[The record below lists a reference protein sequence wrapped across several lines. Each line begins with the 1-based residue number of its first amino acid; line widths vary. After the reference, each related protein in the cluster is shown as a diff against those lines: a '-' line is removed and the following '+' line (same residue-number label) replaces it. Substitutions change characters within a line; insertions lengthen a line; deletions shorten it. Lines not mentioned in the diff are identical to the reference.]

1 VSAHIDGMPS
11 LPPGAPAARPGGG
24 TGPLRHG
31 NPRGD
36 PNSAPRCG
44 ARARTTG
51 CPCRAPAM
59 ANGRCRMHGGRCKGP
74 RTAEGMARMIA
85 AKTTHGMYAAAGA
98 PQRAQQRY
106 VNALVERSR
115 LLCSATLLRAY
126 LPPEMAARLAVGP
139 AELATPVHLSQ
150 VAFATR
156 HATMTHNVRKGAA
169 RLGRNSATGRGVAE
183 QAGVA
188 LRLREAERLAARA
201 EADAT
206 APWKAAIAIAR
217 AAKRAARG
225 GRARPSSGTM
235 PAARN
240 NTMQREIAL
249 RAAGL
254 RAAGLRAVGLRAA
267 GFRAPGRSPAA
278 LDAPRQSAS
287 RADRA
292 PPARRISGEAGND
305 AIQPEPGA
313 ARGLMRLTPTKAT
326 APRSTTLV
334 CTWVSRKKA
343 TAAGGFRCAAPP
355 GSHAPQGSPVGV
367 APVLRAGCVQQF
379 HTEPA
384 RACRRA

>member
-1 VSAHIDGMPS
+1 
-11 LPPGAPAARPGGG
+11 
-24 TGPLRHG
+24 
-31 NPRGD
+31 
-36 PNSAPRCG
+36 
-44 ARARTTG
+44 
-51 CPCRAPAM
+51 
-59 ANGRCRMHGGRCKGP
+59 
-74 RTAEGMARMIA
+74 MARMIA

-106 VNALVERSR
+106 VSALIERSR
-115 LLCSATLLRAY
+115 LLCGATLLRVY

-139 AELATPVHLSQ
+139 AELAAPVHPSE

-156 HATMTHNVRKGAA
+156 HATMTYNVRKGAA
-169 RLGRNSATGRGVAE
+169 RLGRNSGTGRGVAE

-188 LRLREAERLAARA
+188 HRLREAERLAARA
-201 EADAT
+201 EVDAT
-206 APWKAAIAIAR
+206 APWKAAIAFAR

-225 GRARPSSGTM
+225 GRARPGSGTM

-240 NTMQREIAL
+240 NPKQREIAL

-254 RAAGLRAVGLRAA
+254 RAAGLRAA

-287 RADRA
+287 RADPA
-292 PPARRISGEAGND
+292 PPARRISGAAGND
-305 AIQPEPGA
+305 AIQPEPAA
-313 ARGLMRLTPTKAT
+313 ARGLLRLTPTKAS
-326 APRSTTLV
+326 APRSTTLA

-343 TAAGGFRCAAPP
+343 TAATRFGRAPPP

>member
-1 VSAHIDGMPS
+1 
-11 LPPGAPAARPGGG
+11 
-24 TGPLRHG
+24 
-31 NPRGD
+31 
-36 PNSAPRCG
+36 
-44 ARARTTG
+44 
-51 CPCRAPAM
+51 
-59 ANGRCRMHGGRCKGP
+59 
-74 RTAEGMARMIA
+74 MARMIA

-139 AELATPVHLSQ
+139 AELAAPVHLSQ

-156 HATMTHNVRKGAA
+156 HATMTYNVRKGAA
-169 RLGRNSATGRGVAE
+169 RLGRNSGTGRGAAE
-183 QAGVA
+183 QAGIA

-206 APWKAAIAIAR
+206 APWKAAIAFAR

-240 NTMQREIAL
+240 NAQQRETAL

-254 RAAGLRAVGLRAA
+254 RAAANARASQGRRGPAPPSAAQAREARETGVLRAM
-267 GFRAPGRSPAA
+267 
-278 LDAPRQSAS
+278 
-287 RADRA
+287 
-292 PPARRISGEAGND
+292 GND

-313 ARGLMRLTPTKAT
+313 APGLLRLTPTKAS
-326 APRSTTLV
+326 APRTSTLA
-334 CTWVSRKKA
+334 CTWVSRKQA
-343 TAAGGFRCAAPP
+343 TAAARFGRAAPP
-355 GSHAPQGSPVGV
+355 GSHAPQASPVGV